1 MAMELMFSR
10 IVLSNGNAF
19 DQADARYREVMV
31 KIMGHND
38 NTVSK
43 YIKVIKPFI
52 SHYMAKDRQ
61 LRLFNN

>member
-1 MAMELMFSR
+1 MELMFSR
-10 IVLSNGNAF
+10 IVLSIGNAF
-19 DQADARYREVMV
+19 DQEDARYREVMV
-31 KIMGHND
+31 KTMGHND

-43 YIKVIKPFI
+43 CIKVIEPII